1 MFYVYEWFDVNS
13 GEIIY
18 VGKGTKRRYKV
29 RKHNKLFNKLIAK
42 VPCDS
47 RIIAEFPSEE
57 EAFLCEQERIS
68 YLKSIGE
75 CRCNI
80 QKGGFGGSVS
90 DWSDA
95 KRKQYSE
102 HNVMKSKEQRVRM
115 AINNPMKNPDV
126 AAKVGK
132 TKARAVVINNETY
145 EGVKQAAAALG
156 VWENTVSRWCKRGYD
171 DKGQPCRYANEEQK
185 QFEIKITYSKKVVVD
200 GVVFPSVRSAAKFL
214 GVWPESIIKSI
225 KQDRPCKGHLCR
237 YDNQQPSCENPSKS
251 IAEGSTTNE

>member
-1 MFYVYEWFDVNS
+1 
-13 GEIIY
+13 
-18 VGKGTKRRYKV
+18 
-29 RKHNKLFNKLIAK
+29 
-42 VPCDS
+42 
-47 RIIAEFPSEE
+47 
-57 EAFLCEQERIS
+57 
-68 YLKSIGE
+68 
-75 CRCNI
+75 
-80 QKGGFGGSVS
+80 
-90 DWSDA
+90 
-95 KRKQYSE
+95 
-102 HNVMKSKEQRVRM
+102 M
-115 AINNPMKNPDV
+115 AIKNPMKNPDV

-145 EGVKQAAAALG
+145 AGVKQAAAALG
-156 VWENTVSRWCKRGYD
+156 VWDITVSRWCKRGYD

-237 YDNQQPSCENPSKS
+237 YDNQQPSCENPSNS